1 MATVLNFPFFSMHSL
16 ISVFACIHFT
26 NNNTW
31 ANFSTTWNY
40 AYPNLENTCNKFFE
54 IFKSRHSSSLEVP
67 CGEKFLRVLIFA
79 IFAVFPAIRKNKF
92 PRIKIVEP
100 TFPAKINSRL
110 KIQYYEIV
118 SVQSQLALSL
128 SFRNNEILVYCL
140 KICISIARI
149 VLNKYENI
157 INAGYWAVSENR
169 KN

>member
-40 AYPNLENTCNKFFE
+40 AYPNLENTC
-54 IFKSRHSSSLEVP
+54 
-67 CGEKFLRVLIFA
+67 GEKFLQVLIFA

-92 PRIKIVEP
+92 PRIKIVEH

-118 SVQSQLALSL
+118 SVQSQLV
-128 SFRNNEILVYCL
+128 SFIQKQRNSGLLLENMYFYCTY
-140 KICISIARI
+140 STQ
-149 VLNKYENI
+149 
-157 INAGYWAVSENR
+157 
-169 KN
+169 